1 MAIKIRSDKYR
12 SKEEALHDFV
22 NQGLWPLS
30 AESNEGPIEE
40 PHWHP
45 WDTHAFLVSG
55 EYEAVDPADGS
66 VTTVKAGDYMFVPAR
81 TLHGG
86 RVTKKA
92 TFVGALTKPTNSA
105 EKLRYTADE
114 L

>member
-1 MAIKIRSDKYR
+1 MATEIRSDKYG
-12 SKEEALHDFV
+12 SKEEALLDFV
-22 NQGLWPLS
+22 RQGLWPLS
-30 AESNEGPIEE
+30 SEANEGPIEE

-45 WDTHAFLVSG
+45 WDTHVFVVSG
-55 EYEAVDPADGS
+55 EYEAVDPADGN

-92 TFVGALTKPTNSA
+92 TFVGALTQPTNPA
-105 EKLRYTADE
+105 EKLRYSADE

>member
-1 MAIKIRSDKYR
+1 MATEIRSDKYG
-12 SKEEALHDFV
+12 SKEEALLDFV
-22 NQGLWPLS
+22 RQGLWPLS
-30 AESNEGPIEE
+30 SEANEGPIEE

-45 WDTHAFLVSG
+45 WDTHLFLVSG
-55 EYEAVDPADGS
+55 EYEAVDPADGN

-92 TFVGALTKPTNSA
+92 TFVGALTQPTNSA
-105 EKLRYTADE
+105 EKFRYSADE